1 MVKRHTVFFLFIC
14 ALSAVAFSQAVVPAS
29 TPVSAHLPSLHTA
42 EVYGGFQWE
51 SFDFSNFLGLPGT
64 VAPRQSFFGFHTSSN
79 FTFYRWLGAEGDFS
93 RDSKSYKNF
102 AVAGDKLGL
111 SSLTI
116 MGGPRISYNI
126 GHLSQYAHVLLG
138 LYRLNTTYTD
148 PTAGTGSSA
157 ANAFGFAIGGGTT
170 FRLSRRFGVATA
182 ADFIRPSKS
191 GVPLNNIRVSFG
203 PVFYFGGSKPEVAR
217 YTPAPAPVRPAP
229 VRVKAPPAERRCIQI
244 LIDSKGNETCMRYAD
259 QR

>member
-1 MVKRHTVFFLFIC
+1 VKRHILLFLFLG

-29 TPVSAHLPSLHTA
+29 SPVSAHMPSLPAA

-51 SFDFSNFLGLPGT
+51 SFDFSNFLGLPST
-64 VAPRQSFFGFHTSSN
+64 AAPRQNFFGFHTSSN

-93 RDSKSYKNF
+93 RDSKTYKNF

-111 SSLTI
+111 SGLTV

-148 PTAGTGSSA
+148 PTGGTGSSA
-157 ANAFGFAIGGGTT
+157 ANAFSFAIGGGTT
-170 FRLSRRFGVATA
+170 FRLSQRFGVATA

-203 PVFYFGGSKPEVAR
+203 PVFYFGGSRPEVAR
-217 YTPAPAPVRPAP
+217 YTPAPVSPPPRPVRM
-229 VRVKAPPAERRCIQI
+229 KAPPVERRCIQI
-244 LIDSKGNETCMRYAD
+244 LIDAKGNETCMRYAD
-259 QR
+259 QK